1 MLSFVALALLV
12 QTASTPIR
20 LDVPVA
26 GLLTDS
32 SGVEP
37 GGRRAEFFAFRCLAG
52 LGLQVDA
59 VSGWDNIAM
68 VIGPD
73 GRIRARDDDGGTA
86 NNARIGWTCPDNEVY
101 RIAVASYHYGVGG
114 PFLLTVTAT
123 NDVGKPKGI
132 AMIAPDT
139 IVRAMLPRDAPR
151 YLNHPM
157 AMYAFRCRPD
167 MIVSVGMASAFDN
180 MLYLFGPAGLL
191 DWSDDDDG
199 TNATLLFTC
208 HDSEVY
214 RIGAAA
220 REGRDAGP
228 FRLHVR
234 NVRAGGNQDRSPRPP
249 VPPSLR

>member
-1 MLSFVALALLV
+1 MMLAIALALLV
-12 QTASTPIR
+12 QTVPPAIR

-26 GLLTDS
+26 GVLTDS

-52 LGLQVDA
+52 LGVQVDV
-59 VSGWDNIAM
+59 VSGWDNMAM
-68 VIGPD
+68 LIGAD
-73 GRIRARDDDGGTA
+73 GRVRARDDDGGTA
-86 NNARIGWTCPDNEVY
+86 NNARIGWTCPDNDAY

-114 PFLLTVTAT
+114 PFVLTITAT

-132 AMIAPDT
+132 PMIAPDT
-139 IVRAMLPRDAPR
+139 IVRAVLARGAPR

-157 AMYAFRCRPD
+157 ATYAFRCRPD
-167 MIVSVGMASAFDN
+167 MIVSIGMASAFDN
-180 MLYLFGPAGLL
+180 MLYLFAPAGLV

-228 FRLHVR
+228 YRLHLR
-234 NVRAGGNQDRSPRPP
+234 DVRAGAGH
-249 VPPSLR
+249 